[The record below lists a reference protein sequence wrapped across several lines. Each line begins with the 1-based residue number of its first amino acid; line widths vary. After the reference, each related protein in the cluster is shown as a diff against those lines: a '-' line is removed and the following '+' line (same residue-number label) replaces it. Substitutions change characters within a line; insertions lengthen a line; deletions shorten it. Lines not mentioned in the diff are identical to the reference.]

1 MPWPLNVSVNL
12 GTLIAGII
20 AAAALGNMSRLLGIA
35 KTHFYTGKDS
45 ISIRTK
51 AGKLESLESLCRSVI
66 PRCRLNPF
74 LFNGHL
80 QTMWTV
86 IKSEQLVPIYYKR
99 KVFEQ
104 HDKAYPGQFTVDFVV
119 KPYQDADTTLP
130 PRTTYYT
137 KDEFQK
143 IGSNDSRPM
152 IIALHGLSGGSY
164 ELYLRHVLA
173 PLVTEEGGWEACV
186 VNSRGC
192 ANSRITTPVLF
203 NARSTWDVRQTIRWL
218 RETFPNRPLFAVG
231 FSLGANILTN
241 YLGEEGDKCIL
252 TAAVALSCP
261 WSLDVS
267 NMALQRSWF
276 KRSIYSRAMGTN
288 LKKLY
293 SRHKDMILQNPYI
306 EDGDVEK
313 VRFLHEF
320 DRVIQTKTW
329 GYSTE
334 QSYYRDASS
343 TDSVFAVRIPF
354 LAISAQDDPIVC
366 DEAIPRQEFLQSRY
380 GVLCTT
386 SLGGHLSWFELGGG
400 RWMAKAT
407 TAFFQTF
414 ARDVDLEYMAKY
426 HPMSEDEVRPKHM
439 QRQPLKPWWDPM
451 RRKMHV
457 ASEMPNGSIQPVE

>member
-1 MPWPLNVSVNL
+1 MLNIQVSF
-12 GTLIAGII
+12 GTIVAGII
-20 AAAALGNMSRLLGIA
+20 GITAIGNMSRILGIA

-45 ISIRTK
+45 ITIRKK
-51 AGKLESLESLCRSVI
+51 AGKLGSLEELCKAII
-66 PRCRLNPF
+66 PRCRLNPL

-86 IKSEQLVPIYYKR
+86 VKSEQKVPIYYKR
-99 KVFEQ
+99 RIFEQ
-104 HDKAYPGQFTVDFVV
+104 EDQAYSGSFTVDFVT
-119 KPYQDADTTLP
+119 KPYESSDKTLP
-130 PRTTYYT
+130 PRTSYYSD
-137 KDEFQK
+137 DEFQR
-143 IGSNDSRPM
+143 IGSDDSRPM
-152 IIALHGLSGGSY
+152 LIALHGLSGGSY

-192 ANSRITTPVLF
+192 ANSQITTPVLF
-203 NARSTWDVRQTIRWL
+203 NARSTWDIRQAVKWL

-241 YLGEEGDKCIL
+241 YLGEEGSNCML

-276 KRSIYSRAMGTN
+276 KRSVYSRAMGTN

-293 SRHKDMILQNPYI
+293 NKHKDMILQNPHI
-306 EDGDVEK
+306 QAGEVES

-366 DEAIPRQEFLQSRY
+366 DEAIPRQEFLQTPY
-380 GVLCTT
+380 AVLCTT
-386 SLGGHLSWFELGGG
+386 SLGGHLSWFETGGG
-400 RWMAKAT
+400 RWMARAT
-407 TAFFQTF
+407 TAFFQAF
-414 ARDVDLEYMAKY
+414 AREVDLDHLAKH
-426 HPMSEDEVRPKHM
+426 HPMSDDEVRPKHM
-439 QRQPLKPWWDPM
+439 QRQPVKPWWDPM

-457 ASEMPNGSIQPVE
+457 ASDMPNGSA